1 METPSIHWS
10 IFPPV
15 WQLISATK
23 WPVEMFMKL
32 YRRYLQN
39 DAWQVCYMDSSLRD
53 SHTFPNSKVN
63 EYPYFVISGTGD
75 LQALPLRTCDFH
87 FYDSICFQEGI
98 GLHSNQGWW
107 LYCHFSASGNKLPSH
122 FNHVSSTFLKL
133 WITIMQLWNTFP
145 SFGRKLKETWL
156 NVMSAALHCL
166 RFYY

>member
-1 METPSIHWS
+1 
-10 IFPPV
+10 
-15 WQLISATK
+15 
-23 WPVEMFMKL
+23 MFMKL

-53 SHTFPNSKVN
+53 SHTFPNSIVN

-107 LYCHFSASGNKLPSH
+107 LYCHFSASGNNLPSFFTH
-122 FNHVSSTFLKL
+122 DQQQISCFVYVSKIVNYHNAVAEHIPLIWQK
-133 WITIMQLWNTFP
+133 IE
-145 SFGRKLKETWL
+145 R
-156 NVMSAALHCL
+156 NVT
-166 RFYY
+166 